1 MTPRPLPLGVRGLA
15 WLGALLLWAP
25 LVAVAAFSFNRARYG
40 VAWEGFTLDWYRL
53 LLQNRPV
60 LVATLN
66 TLLLALASTAIST
79 LLGTLLA
86 LALQRF
92 PWPPRLLRA
101 LDAMVDLPV
110 VTPDVVI
117 AAALVIAFHLFRAAT
132 GLLEPGMAT
141 MIIAHASFQLSFVAL
156 VVRGRLQLIGT
167 TLPEAAH
174 DLYATRRQLFLR
186 VTLPLL
192 FPGVLAGALL
202 AFTLSL
208 DDFVI
213 SFFTSGRTNTL
224 PIYIYSAARRGLSPE
239 VHALSTLVVLG
250 TALLVL
256 GLERAGRLLHG
267 KDGSP

>member
-1 MTPRPLPLGVRGLA
+1 MSARSLPLSAHGLA

-25 LVAVAAFSFNRARYG
+25 LLAVAAFSFNTARYG
-40 VAWEGFTLDWYRL
+40 VTWEGFTLEWYRAL
-53 LLQNRPV
+53 FRNRDV
-60 LVATLN
+60 LSAALN
-66 TLLLALASTAIST
+66 TLVLALCSTAVST
-79 LLGTLLA
+79 VLGTLLA
-86 LALQRF
+86 IALQRF
-92 PWPPRLLRA
+92 PWPARLTRV

-117 AAALVIAFHLFRAAT
+117 AAALVIAFHLFQVAT
-132 GLLEPGMAT
+132 GLLEPGMTT
-141 MIIAHASFQLSFVAL
+141 MVIAHATFQLSFVAL
-156 VVRGRLQLIGT
+156 VVRGRLQLMGT
-167 TLPEAAH
+167 TLSEAAF

-192 FPGVLAGALL
+192 FPGILAGALL

-250 TALLVL
+250 TAFLVL
-256 GLERAGRLLHG
+256 GLERAGRLV
-267 KDGSP
+267 KQEGSA